1 MTLLMWLN
9 SQAGANSQLPYQKLR
24 QILLQSG
31 DALPGINCFERNCLQ
46 TKDYGPTR
54 HVSWSRGLQTI
65 MIETVN
71 SHQNQRFEYDEKRQQ
86 VNDLEMMIADFRR
99 MANDLDQQ
107 IKIEQQ
113 ASGISDVNHFA
124 YPTFARAAIS
134 RRDNLKSSIS
144 ELEKRLDRGRQEA
157 LEAFEQL
164 KLSESAGELEAQRQ
178 VKPTARRKPPRHIAS
193 LAGSR

>member
-1 MTLLMWLN
+1 
-9 SQAGANSQLPYQKLR
+9 
-24 QILLQSG
+24 
-31 DALPGINCFERNCLQ
+31 
-46 TKDYGPTR
+46 
-54 HVSWSRGLQTI
+54 

-113 ASGISDVNHFA
+113 ASGITDVNHFA
-124 YPTFARAAIS
+124 YPTFARAAMN
-134 RRDNLKSSIS
+134 RRDNLKSSIA
-144 ELEKRLDRGRQEA
+144 ELEKRLDCARQEA

-164 KLSESAGELEAQRQ
+164 KLSESTGDLEAHRQ
-178 VKPTARRKPPRHIAS
+178 VKPGVRRKPSRHIGNFS
-193 LAGSR
+193 GGH